1 MGLCRK
7 NVKNLYFVGQDDIKK
22 AAVNLVLG
30 EHHFILG
37 VMTITR
43 HKLGDPIQSKNL
55 HTGCLT
61 SPNAIIRCS
70 AAECLGRVA
79 QVVSDPQFV
88 AEMAQNS
95 FDSLKS
101 ARDVVSRTGHSLA
114 LGCLHRYVGGM
125 GSSQHLHTSVS
136 ILLALAQ
143 DTASPQVQ
151 VWALHALVRKL
162 FFYAFLKD
170 SKSSNVTLFAG
181 NDCRFR
187 WSHVSKLC

>member
-1 MGLCRK
+1 M
-7 NVKNLYFVGQDDIKK
+7 
-22 AAVNLVLG
+22 
-30 EHHFILG
+30 
-37 VMTITR
+37 
-43 HKLGDPIQSKNL
+43 
-55 HTGCLT
+55 
-61 SPNAIIRCS
+61 
-70 AAECLGRVA
+70 A

-143 DTASPQVQ
+143 DVASPQVQ
-151 VWALHALVRKL
+151 VWALHSLVSVIET
-162 FFYAFLKD
+162 
-170 SKSSNVTLFAG
+170 SKPQL
-181 NDCRFR
+181 
-187 WSHVSKLC
+187 VSKAFNFKFQAMIADSGGPMFRSFVEPTLSTVLKLLLTLQSSSLEVFFIT